1 MINRTARVAAARST
15 LFSAPI
21 ETLEKRCLFS
31 AGAVGPKVVAESF
44 LGPPNA
50 ITAIVLQ
57 FNEHLNATTAQNP
70 AAYTFGRHVSDNNSG
85 DSGLLGLLLDEHPN
99 VLRPDT
105 SAGSIVYNDAAE
117 TVTLYP
123 SHTVVATTF
132 VRYIRIVGTGANAVT
147 DVNGNKLEGGSHS
160 GSNQIIHFRYYRTKT
175 LKYTDADGDKVMMHL
190 TGPGEI
196 LAFYPHPIPE
206 EPLIF
211 LNNTDPT
218 ASIVTGSVK
227 QAKHGDGVAVI
238 QEMGGTSSADVE
250 LGSEFQILY
259 EPS

>member
-1 MINRTARVAAARST
+1 MNRTARVAAARST
-15 LFSAPI
+15 VFSAPV
-21 ETLEKRCLFS
+21 EALEDRCLFS
-31 AGAVGPKVVAESF
+31 AGAAGPKVVAESF

-57 FNEHLNATTAQNP
+57 FNEHLDATSAQNP
-70 AAYTFGRHVSDNNSG
+70 AAYVFGRHVDHGNG
-85 DSGLLGLLLDEHPN
+85 GSGLLGLLLDQHPGVLHPN
-99 VLRPDT
+99 T
-105 SAGSIVYNDAAE
+105 TAGSIVYDDAAE

-132 VRYIRIVGTGANAVT
+132 VRYLRITGTGANAVT
-147 DVNGNKLEGGSHS
+147 DADGNKLQGGSHD
-160 GSNQIIHFRYYRTKT
+160 GSDQVIHFHYYHTKT
-175 LKYTDADGDKVMMHL
+175 LKYTDADGDKVMLHL

-218 ASIVTGSVK
+218 ASILTGSVK